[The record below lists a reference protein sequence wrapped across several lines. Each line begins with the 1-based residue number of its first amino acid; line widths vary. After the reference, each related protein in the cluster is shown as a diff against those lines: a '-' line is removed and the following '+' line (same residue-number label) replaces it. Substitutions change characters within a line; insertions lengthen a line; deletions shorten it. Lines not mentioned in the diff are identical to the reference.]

1 MLEFLVN
8 VPIITATSMLFFVV
22 CKGRIQVTMW
32 WCFYH
37 NFCCKCTMM
46 MKRMVKERNK
56 TLQILNYNYYRR
68 AWRNVKKGMKI
79 ATPLFLVDAA
89 VFHTVPNG
97 VQILTYPLL
106 YRNYD
111 CTIKFV
117 ARSNFFLAVES
128 YKKCRNDK
136 IIFQTPCFTFLQNN
150 HMMLQ

>member
-1 MLEFLVN
+1 
-8 VPIITATSMLFFVV
+8 
-22 CKGRIQVTMW
+22 
-32 WCFYH
+32 
-37 NFCCKCTMM
+37 MM

-79 ATPLFLVDAA
+79 ATPLFLVPAA

-97 VQILTYPLL
+97 IEILTYSLL

-117 ARSNFFLAVES
+117 AH
-128 YKKCRNDK
+128 
-136 IIFQTPCFTFLQNN
+136 T
-150 HMMLQ
+150 